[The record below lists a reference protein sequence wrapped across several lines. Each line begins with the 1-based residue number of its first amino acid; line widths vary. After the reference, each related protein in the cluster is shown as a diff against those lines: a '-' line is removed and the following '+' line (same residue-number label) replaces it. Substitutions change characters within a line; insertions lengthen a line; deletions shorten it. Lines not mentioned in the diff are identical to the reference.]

1 MGLYKGGGAFFRVFF
16 RLFYRVEIQGRE
28 NALETG
34 GLVCANHISAWDPLF
49 ISSFYPHPISW
60 MAKKELFKNKFLA
73 KILDHLGSFPVER
86 DKNDLGALKK
96 AIRLLKKG
104 NNVGIFPE
112 GTRVKER
119 DDKMVKPGVGLL
131 ALKTESFVS
140 PVSIQGNYRLFSK
153 LKLVIHPPLDAH
165 KLLEGK
171 TKGQESYQM
180 VAQGIMD
187 KIYQN
192 ME

>member
-1 MGLYKGGGAFFRVFF
+1 MGFYKGVGAFFRVFF

-60 MAKKELFKNKFLA
+60 MAKKELF
-73 KILDHLGSFPVER
+73 
-86 DKNDLGALKK
+86 
-96 AIRLLKKG
+96 KKG